1 MTREEAIEWLGRI
14 KDRYIH
20 GGDEGFD
27 NKRKEAIDMAI
38 EALEH
43 EPSEDLISREDALMQ
58 ARPEYLNP
66 QQKRLASY
74 NQGWNDALDEYFDR
88 IKEIP
93 FADRPTGEWIP
104 CSERLPNKKDLYMV
118 TLKTFSDD
126 YRFIDLLYYG
136 KPLMPNCRAKGVCWY
151 RSDSEWGDVVYD
163 DTDILAWMPLP
174 MPYRED
180 GEE

>member
-1 MTREEAIEWLGRI
+1 MTREEAITYLKVIWN
-14 KDRYIH
+14 RYKAEYEIERETL
-20 GGDEGFD
+20 DAY
-27 NKRKEAIDMAI
+27 NMAI
-38 EALEH
+38 EALQTKGVGRYENAMQKLREMPRYLSGVKEKRKA
-43 EPSEDLISREDALMQ
+43 EP
-58 ARPEYLNP
+58 
-66 QQKRLASY
+66 K
-74 NQGWNDALDEYFDR
+74 
-88 IKEIP
+88 
-93 FADRPTGEWIP
+93 TGEWIP

-174 MPYRED
+174 EPYKGGDTE
-180 GEE
+180 